1 MEGRGNGRGYTS
13 ACEPGQ
19 GAGTWFFLACMAVT
33 YDWKLQEVDS
43 SDGPPNEP
51 TRSPLIPRDHG
62 PDAEVPLNTHHER
75 EPMLIQH
82 HRGCKK
88 NSEPVSRIDA
98 PVFEQQRRCPE
109 SGHSPC
115 WSVIRLNVV
124 GLACQNPD
132 GYSRQDSRQAT
143 PASRGTGQWL
153 DPVQRTQWS
162 TSQRLL
168 QQSRPDLQLP
178 PTARQQCAPTHT
190 EPVPQQSRSSRH
202 SPAGLEQQRPPSQ
215 PPPAQQVDAVEHA
228 PPTVTQVHWPRK
240 QELLQ
245 QSAFVRHEPESPA
258 QQRPAAHKRLPQQS
272 LLTPHRPPPRLQ
284 QVYEAPGPGLLQ
296 PSPAQHSASLEQT
309 PSYRCL
315 QQMPS

>member
-1 MEGRGNGRGYTS
+1 M
-13 ACEPGQ
+13 
-19 GAGTWFFLACMAVT
+19 
-33 YDWKLQEVDS
+33 S
-43 SDGPPNEP
+43 SPAPITDRTAHQLTTPPR
-51 TRSPLIPRDHG
+51 TVRSRH
-62 PDAEVPLNTHHER
+62 
-75 EPMLIQH
+75 
-82 HRGCKK
+82 
-88 NSEPVSRIDA
+88 
-98 PVFEQQRRCPE
+98 
-109 SGHSPC
+109 
-115 WSVIRLNVV
+115 
-124 GLACQNPD
+124 
-132 GYSRQDSRQAT
+132 
-143 PASRGTGQWL
+143 
-153 DPVQRTQWS
+153 RTQWS

-178 PTARQQCAPTHT
+178 PTARQQCAPTQT

-215 PPPAQQVDAVEHA
+215 PPPAQQVEAVEHA
-228 PPTVTQVHWPRK
+228 PPTLTQVHWPPK

-245 QSAFVRHEPESPA
+245 QSAFVRHAPESPA
-258 QQRPAAHKRLPQQS
+258 QQRPAAHNRLPQQS